1 MKIALVC
8 LNRTAGDPHLGIA
21 YIASYLRKYG
31 GFKNIVIVDKEDP
44 LKRIEKEKPDV
55 VGISVMTPEF
65 PMANILVEQIKT
77 EFDIPVIIGGHHI
90 SYLPQHLAPSNFD
103 VGVIGEGEQTMLEL
117 MLLFEK
123 HGGLQPKK
131 MRSIKGIV
139 FRNERKSNE
148 VTPFREF
155 IEPLDKIPFPARDLL
170 KMEDYYLTPR
180 RSVFMDKLGRYTSMI
195 TSRGCIYKCNFCSSS
210 FFWKRFRCFS
220 AKYVVDEIKHLIEQY
235 KVDGLLFYDD
245 LFIANKIRVRE
256 IVNLI
261 KKEKINEQIE
271 FGVLART
278 NLVDDEI
285 LKLLKE
291 MNVTF
296 LSFGFESGS
305 EKILKWLKAG
315 SVTVKDN
322 WRALRLSKKY
332 GFKIM
337 SGFIIGSPGET
348 KEDMMKTLELMEDP
362 DLDIPLF
369 GQLTPYPNTPVW
381 EIAKKMGLV
390 SEDIDFDFSKL
401 SLAGYRPDLIMTKE
415 MSEKEF
421 EKIYNMFEDVSRRKL
436 QRKVKIPYKYLLS
449 PRFIKKVIVHWRD
462 VIEYL
467 KFVR

>member
-1 MKIALVC
+1 
-8 LNRTAGDPHLGIA
+8 
-21 YIASYLRKYG
+21 
-31 GFKNIVIVDKEDP
+31 
-44 LKRIEKEKPDV
+44 
-55 VGISVMTPEF
+55 
-65 PMANILVEQIKT
+65 
-77 EFDIPVIIGGHHI
+77 
-90 SYLPQHLAPSNFD
+90 
-103 VGVIGEGEQTMLEL
+103 

-139 FRNERKSNE
+139 FRNERKSKE